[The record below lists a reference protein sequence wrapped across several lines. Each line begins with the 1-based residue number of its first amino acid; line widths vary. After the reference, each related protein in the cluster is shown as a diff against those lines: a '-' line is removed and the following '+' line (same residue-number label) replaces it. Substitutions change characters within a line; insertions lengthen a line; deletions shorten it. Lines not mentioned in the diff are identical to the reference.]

1 MRVKNFLFGLL
12 GPILTIPLENG
23 NTTGNCNLINLTGCK
38 TSFTWIIVEVLAR
51 QVQFLSDQMRSSN
64 EELQL
69 LRDRLQPQERSTGN
83 LVFHPFYSIQ
93 QEIIFQKKFGD
104 IMEEYEIKMSDVT
117 SNAKKG
123 YI

>member
-1 MRVKNFLFGLL
+1 
-12 GPILTIPLENG
+12 
-23 NTTGNCNLINLTGCK
+23 
-38 TSFTWIIVEVLAR
+38 
-51 QVQFLSDQMRSSN
+51 MRSSN

-69 LRDRLQPQERSTGN
+69 LRDRLQQQERSTGN
-83 LVFHPFYSIQ
+83 LVFHPFYSIH

-104 IMEEYEIKMSDVT
+104 IMEAYKIKMSDVT

>member
-1 MRVKNFLFGLL
+1 MK
-12 GPILTIPLENG
+12 
-23 NTTGNCNLINLTGCK
+23 
-38 TSFTWIIVEVLAR
+38 
-51 QVQFLSDQMRSSN
+51 SSN

-83 LVFHPFYSIQ
+83 LVFHPFSSLH

-104 IMEEYEIKMSDVT
+104 IMESYTIKMSDVT

-123 YI
+123 YIFDG

>member
-1 MRVKNFLFGLL
+1 
-12 GPILTIPLENG
+12 
-23 NTTGNCNLINLTGCK
+23 
-38 TSFTWIIVEVLAR
+38 
-51 QVQFLSDQMRSSN
+51 MRSSN

-69 LRDRLQPQERSTGN
+69 LRDRLRPQERSTGN
-83 LVFHPFYSIQ
+83 LVFHPFDSIH

-104 IMEEYEIKMSDVT
+104 IMEKYEIKMSDVT